1 VAGRRSLA
9 SPSWPVD
16 GRRSTVASVT
26 VVAGA
31 RFAFL
36 DHPGPIAFAHRG
48 GALEA
53 FENTWTSF
61 THARDLGYRYIE
73 TDVNASADGVVLT
86 LHDPYLD
93 RVTDQSGLVREMTWR
108 QLSSIRLDG
117 GHGGEAIPRLDE
129 LLGAWPEMR
138 WNLDAKHDSAV
149 DPLVETL
156 RRADA
161 VERVCVTSFSDR
173 RLTRIRRALGPGLC
187 TAMGPAAVSS
197 LRAISVLPQVLAT
210 PAAAPLGRFGAVQ
223 VPLRQ
228 GWMPLVDRRFVAAAH
243 GAGVQVHVWT
253 IDDETTM
260 ARLLDLGVD
269 GIMTDR
275 PRVLKE
281 LLERRHAWS

>member
-1 VAGRRSLA
+1 VS
-9 SPSWPVD
+9 D
-16 GRRSTVASVT
+16 
-26 VVAGA
+26 A

-61 THARDLGYRYIE
+61 SHARDLGYRYIE
-73 TDVNASADGVVLT
+73 TDVNASSDGVVLT

-93 RVTDQSGLVREMTWR
+93 RVTERSGLVRDQPWR
-108 QLSSIRLDG
+108 ELSTIRLNERDG
-117 GHGGEAIPRLDE
+117 GEPIPRLDE
-129 LLGAWPEMR
+129 VLAAWPEMR
-138 WNLDAKHDSAV
+138 WNIDAKHDSVV
-149 DPLVETL
+149 DPLIETL

-161 VERVCVTSFSDR
+161 IDRVCVTAFSDR
-173 RLTRIRRALGPGLC
+173 RLTRIRRALGPQLC
-187 TAMGPAAVSS
+187 TALGPAGVSS
-197 LRAISVLPQVLAT
+197 LRAASLLPRALA
-210 PAAAPLGRFGAVQ
+210 PAAMSPLARSGAAQ
-223 VPLRQ
+223 VPVRR
-228 GWMPLVDRRFVAAAH
+228 GWMPLVDRRLVASAH
-243 GAGVQVHVWT
+243 RAGLQVHVWT

-281 LLERRHAWS
+281 LLERRQAWR